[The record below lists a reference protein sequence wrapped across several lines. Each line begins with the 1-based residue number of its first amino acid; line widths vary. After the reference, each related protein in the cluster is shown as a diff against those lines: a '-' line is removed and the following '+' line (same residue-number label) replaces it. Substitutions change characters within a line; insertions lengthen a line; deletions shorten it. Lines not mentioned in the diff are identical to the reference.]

1 MIKKYIDNDR
11 FEYLIRKW
19 LIYRYE
25 HDMYDPIFEG
35 TKITLLNDIRDYVAA
50 GIPGDSTYRNLGHI
64 PRTVNKLCTEI
75 EKLHIEEIEII
86 KFKNRSRIKIV
97 EV

>member
-1 MIKKYIDNDR
+1 MIEKYIDNDR

-35 TKITLLNDIRDYVAA
+35 TKIELLNDIRDYVAA
-50 GIPGDSTYRNLGHI
+50 GIPGDSTYRNLGRI